1 MFIVKECSETQV
13 LDREQLGNGSK
24 VGKISSWWQGEP
36 WILTL
41 GIKLA

>member
-13 LDREQLGNGSK
+13 LEAEQPRKGSE
-24 VGKISSWWQGEP
+24 VGQISWWQGEP
-36 WILTL
+36 FSFTL